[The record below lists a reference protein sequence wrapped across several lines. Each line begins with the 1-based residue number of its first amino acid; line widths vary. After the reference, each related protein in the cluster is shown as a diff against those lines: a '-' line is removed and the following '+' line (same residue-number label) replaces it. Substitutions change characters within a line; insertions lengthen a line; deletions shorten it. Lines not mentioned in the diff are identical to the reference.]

1 MKGNQSILLGQNLLN
16 VVHID
21 WQSISI
27 NTQMDL
33 NKIFEEYKE
42 VFSSNLGV
50 LKREKI
56 KIDVPKNVNPKYF
69 KGPFSSLCIK
79 RYHRM

>member
-1 MKGNQSILLGQNLLN
+1 MKVNQSILLGQNLLN
-16 VVHID
+16 VLHID
-21 WQSISI
+21 WQSIFI
-27 NTQMDL
+27 NAQMGL

-42 VFSSNLGV
+42 VFSPNLGV